1 MNTKAELR
9 KKYKVMR
16 DEIQPG
22 TAAELSRKICEQ
34 LIQSDLFRRAD
45 EILMY
50 YPLNNEADIRY
61 AAQIAWE
68 EGKKVA
74 FPVTEGDV
82 MMFCKAE
89 SFVGFTEGPFGIMEP
104 PRDNPADWIS
114 PLVLVP
120 GLVFT
125 KDGGRIGYGK
135 GFYDRYLASHPD
147 CITAGICYEFQL
159 CSHVPM
165 DEHDRYQ
172 KYIVTDKCI
181 YERK

>member
-1 MNTKAELR
+1 MNTKDELR
-9 KKYKVMR
+9 KKYSLIR
-16 DEIQPG
+16 NEISER

-34 LIQSDLFRRAD
+34 LIRSDMFRKAD

-50 YPLNNEADIRY
+50 YPLGNEADLRY
-61 AAQIAWE
+61 AARKAWE

-74 FPVTEGDV
+74 FPVTEGDD
-82 MMFCKAE
+82 MMFYKAD
-89 SFVGFTEGPFGIMEP
+89 SFAGFTEGPFGIMEP
-104 PRDNPADWIS
+104 PRDNPADWES

-125 KDGGRIGYGK
+125 KNGGRIGYGK
-135 GFYDRYLASHPD
+135 GFYDRYLTAHPD
-147 CITAGICYEFQL
+147 CITAGTCYEFQL
-159 CSHVPM
+159 CDHVPM